1 LLITPDARLDDG
13 LLDVFVVQPMSRIG
27 FLRLF
32 PRVFKGTHVTD
43 PRVSI
48 RRASRIRIE
57 AEGVVAYADGERV
70 SGLPVDIEVVPGALR
85 VFAPPPEP
93 RRLVSPAAVWHT
105 R

>member
-1 LLITPDARLDDG
+1 M
-13 LLDVFVVQPMSRIG
+13 FVVQPMSRLA
-27 FLRLF
+27 FLRIF

-48 RRASRIRIE
+48 HRASRIRVE

-70 SGLPVDIEVVPGALR
+70 SPLPVDVEVVPGALR
-85 VFAPPPEP
+85 VWAPAPTP